1 MGKGQRRERQA
12 REIYEAA
19 GYIVQPF
26 YGRPYGETDGF
37 SHFDLVAIRS
47 DSMLE
52 FVQVKS
58 NRAKGIKNMQHEIG
72 HWFPFAHAIAR
83 YLVCHDREG
92 WRLLSVLPDK
102 HMVVVDEREQDC
114 KMGAGVTAHLAGET
128 AD

>member
-12 REIYEAA
+12 REIYEQA

-26 YGRPYGETDGF
+26 YGRAYGETDGF
-37 SHFDLVAIRS
+37 SHFDLVALR
-47 DSMLE
+47 DDALVE

-72 HWFPFAHAIAR
+72 DWFPFGSAIAR

-92 WRLLSVLPDK
+92 WRLLSVMPDK
-102 HMVVVDEREQDC
+102 HMVVADERDQDC
-114 KMGAGVTAHLAGET
+114 AMGEGITAYLSGET
-128 AD
+128 AV